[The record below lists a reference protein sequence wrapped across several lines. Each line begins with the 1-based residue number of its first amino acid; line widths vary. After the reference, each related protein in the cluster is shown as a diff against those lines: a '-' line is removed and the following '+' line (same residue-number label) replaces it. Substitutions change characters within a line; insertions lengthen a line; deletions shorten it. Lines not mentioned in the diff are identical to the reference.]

1 MTDEVIPNLPDKSGD
16 GEADPGD
23 MGHSGKAPMS
33 FGARAMPNGGVTDG
47 GDADNDASP
56 GDHDEGSRD
65 MPQAVLD
72 AYETLSQALTAEQA
86 EALSTFF
93 SALGQELDGHGDDS
107 PSDSDDDMDDTA
119 GYEDSDD
126 GTRASLG

>member
-1 MTDEVIPNLPDKSGD
+1 MTT
-16 GEADPGD
+16 
-23 MGHSGKAPMS
+23 HR
-33 FGARAMPNGGVTDG
+33 RAITMRAAATCLRRY
-47 GDADNDASP
+47 ST
-56 GDHDEGSRD
+56 R
-65 MPQAVLD
+65 M
-72 AYETLSQALTAEQA
+72 TLSQALTAEQA